1 MPLLEG
7 NPVRE
12 ERRVRE
18 LLPPTPMAVPAP
30 SDAEALRLPPSLV
43 QDEVERRRWRQ
54 QPPGPN
60 DSTARYLSDGPSS
73 VVDIA
78 LYEES
83 VRLQS
88 LIDDPQTLSAAL
100 WGMQYVSTLARVQ
113 PTYREAARAL
123 HAAVQS

>member
-43 QDEVERRRWRQ
+43 QDEVERRQ

-60 DSTARYLSDGPSS
+60 DSTARYLRDGPSS

-100 WGMQYVSTLARVQ
+100 WGMQYVGTLARVQ